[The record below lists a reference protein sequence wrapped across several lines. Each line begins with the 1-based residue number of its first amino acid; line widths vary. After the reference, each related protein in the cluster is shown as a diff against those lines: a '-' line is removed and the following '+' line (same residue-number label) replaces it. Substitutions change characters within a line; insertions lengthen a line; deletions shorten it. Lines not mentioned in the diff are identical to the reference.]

1 MYQKSYC
8 SLPDIIVSVGI
19 DISLNNMLKFCVLV
33 LVLSGEL
40 SCTQTGVLSVLKFD
54 RLQLRVCLL
63 LQEPYLVPYR
73 IASHNVL
80 LCSVTHALVQCPN
93 KLDNP
98 SSINRKLNSC
108 GNNSN
113 RDCFYRDDSFKINNR
128 TLQRRDSLR

>member
-8 SLPDIIVSVGI
+8 TLPDIIVSVGI
-19 DISLNNMLKFCVLV
+19 DVSLSSMLKFYVLV

-40 SCTQTGVLSVLKFD
+40 CVLSVLKFD

-80 LCSVTHALVQCPN
+80 LCSVTHALVPCPN

-113 RDCFYRDDSFKINNR
+113 RDCYYRDDSFKINNR
-128 TLQRRDSLR
+128 TLQGRDSLR